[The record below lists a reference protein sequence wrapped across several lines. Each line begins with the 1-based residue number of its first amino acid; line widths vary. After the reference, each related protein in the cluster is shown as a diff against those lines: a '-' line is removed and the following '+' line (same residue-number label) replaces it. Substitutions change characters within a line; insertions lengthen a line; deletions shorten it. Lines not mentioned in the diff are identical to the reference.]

1 MRTSDDPAKCVA
13 SQSTDGKHMLI
24 SVAPFLEPHG
34 AVHVPAETLRKLHDQ
49 LGMALRD
56 SEGLRVIPEVHVDQD
71 AEPSE
76 SKREA
81 IEQAAEPE
89 SEKQYVDTVWDPVF
103 DKSAESRVPQSLEN
117 SPPPPQIIEVSQA
130 APTDD
135 ATKACEK
142 KRSLWMWIA
151 IALIVILC
159 AGSAMGAFHLSRKR
173 IATTPQLNSALIPE
187 SVQKA

>member
-13 SQSTDGKHMLI
+13 SQSSDGKHMLI

-49 LGMALRD
+49 LGKALRD

-76 SKREA
+76 SKQEA
-81 IEQAAEPE
+81 MEQAAEPE
-89 SEKQYVDTVWDPVF
+89 SGGQYVDTVWDPSTANP
-103 DKSAESRVPQSLEN
+103 SAESQEFTRNAYTKPQTH
-117 SPPPPQIIEVSQA
+117 EVSQA
-130 APTDD
+130 ASTDD

-151 IALIVILC
+151 IALIVVLC
-159 AGSAMGAFHLSRKR
+159 AGSAMGAFHLSRNR
-173 IATTPQLNSALIPE
+173 IATTPQLNPASNALP
-187 SVQKA
+187 SHTT